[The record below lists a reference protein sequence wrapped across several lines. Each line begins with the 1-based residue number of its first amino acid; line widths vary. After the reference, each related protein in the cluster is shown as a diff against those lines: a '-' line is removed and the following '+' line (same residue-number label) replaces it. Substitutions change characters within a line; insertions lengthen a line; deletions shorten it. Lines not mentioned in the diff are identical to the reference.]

1 MTGIIVT
8 CHKLIIVI
16 TYNPS
21 YIDSLFFFFFLYFAF
36 KTFTQGETI
45 NQKVGIVS
53 LLIICSRDIKN
64 LPKSKV

>member
-21 YIDSLFFFFFLYFAF
+21 YIDSFFFFFLYFAF